1 MDSGRTII
9 GTTALGER
17 HCAFAFSLLEKE
29 YTHSLLGGDLLI
41 DKTDRKQG
49 KKEIYMLRTN
59 KKVSLTTQTAQKTEK
74 LCRGFRF

>member
-1 MDSGRTII
+1 MDSGRIII

-29 YTHSLLGGDLLI
+29 YTHSLLSSDLLI

-49 KKEIYMLRTN
+49 KRLYRMRHQT
-59 KKVSLTTQTAQKTEK
+59 KKWFPASRAQQETGKK
-74 LCRGFRF
+74 AI